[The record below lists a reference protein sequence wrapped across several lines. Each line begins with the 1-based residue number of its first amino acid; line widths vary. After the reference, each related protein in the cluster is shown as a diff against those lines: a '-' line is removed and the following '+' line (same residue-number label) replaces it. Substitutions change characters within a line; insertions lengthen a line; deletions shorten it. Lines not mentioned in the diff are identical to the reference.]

1 MEDKKNMFLDYMVST
16 FEDIVQND
24 FSQYEKENWNKCM
37 KYYNSNFR
45 DFFSAIYD
53 SIDTDITIDSKI
65 TEPAL
70 SFSNKHNLGTAINEF
85 YEKQKPN
92 KKIDTNFYILLYKM
106 NLIYQEKIN
115 LEFQDT
121 EHLEKI
127 LRLQNKTILLGQRH
141 NASRELIDIDIPSIR
156 TFFQNEDCNFNFTKL
171 RVKLIK
177 NRFISENIES
187 DSFETIFSLNKI
199 SSKFNK
205 ISWLGSLL
213 ELKYFIK
220 LLIEKGIIF
229 NDVNYKYTIAD
240 CFLKDEKVIKI
251 EQLDSPSG
259 SKKNFETIKYVVED
273 SYFRT

>member
-106 NLIYQEKIN
+106 NFIYQEKIN

-156 TFFQNEDCNFNFTKL
+156 TFFPNEDCRFNYTTL
-171 RVKLIK
+171 RLNLKK
-177 NRFISENIES
+177 NGFISENSEV
-187 DSFETIFSLNKI
+187 DSFNAIYSINKI

-213 ELKYFIK
+213 ELKYFIRI
-220 LLIEKGIIF
+220 LIEKGVIF
-229 NDVNYKYTIAD
+229 NDVNYKHTIAD

-259 SKKNFETIKYVVED
+259 SNKNFDTIIKIVETSIMKK
-273 SYFRT
+273 